1 MGERQI
7 IVSVPVECLA
17 TIDAETRRVVS
28 VTFLPCESD
37 AGYFGPGTSLYDVT
51 EADASVEPTEWD
63 DDDITEAIH
72 EAMANDWAPLYDLPE
87 TVRWEA

>member
-1 MGERQI
+1 MGERKI

-17 TIDAETRRVVS
+17 TIDAETQRVVS
-28 VTFLPCESD
+28 VTFLPRESD

-51 EADASVEPTEWD
+51 EDGESVEPDEWD
-63 DDDITEAIH
+63 DTEAIH
-72 EAMANDWAPLYDLPE
+72 EAMANDWAPLHDLPA

>member
-1 MGERQI
+1 MGERKI

-17 TIDAETRRVVS
+17 TIDPETRRVVS

-37 AGYFGPGTSLYDVT
+37 AGYFGRGTSLYDVT
-51 EADASVEPTEWD
+51 EDGTSVEMTDED
-63 DDDITEAIH
+63 EAAVAV
-72 EAMANDWAPLYDLPE
+72 AMLHDWAPLHELPE